1 MIFIR
6 EINKAI
12 IIIIIATFAITSFDA
27 LDILQQVYHSTQT
40 IDIWD
45 LHMNII
51 WIWWVVYEFH
61 LDFTLYLWGCLPEN
75 TCKKTKQWSI
85 LYQSSSETDL
95 VKLYRNTTFTYY
107 DPVYSNLHP
116 FYKVLPYQNYWN
128 VKYNTKEMISI
139 SNLTFFKISFA
150 T

>member
-1 MIFIR
+1 MRDAFQLPKSAKCGSHFCDHKFWCTWYSTTSLPLNLDDWYMR
-6 EINKAI
+6 
-12 IIIIIATFAITSFDA
+12 FA
-27 LDILQQVYHSTQT
+27 Y
-40 IDIWD
+40 D
-45 LHMNII
+45 LYMI
-51 WIWWVVYEFH
+51 WIWRVVYEFH